1 MSGAGPNDDGAQA
14 NTDSSPQDHGGRS
27 QAMARLPVFT
37 ASSRSPHHPMT
48 AQFLYGGAGMVLFVL
63 GVWSFLVHEPLLRKL
78 IALNIMGGG
87 VFHVLI
93 AIAYRGD
100 DTAPDPVPHA
110 LVLTGIVVA
119 VSATA
124 LALALGTRLDELSR
138 DGGKD
143 AGAAATRPDPATRPD
158 GSAGGLAGDA

>member
-1 MSGAGPNDDGAQA
+1 
-14 NTDSSPQDHGGRS
+14 
-27 QAMARLPVFT
+27 
-37 ASSRSPHHPMT
+37 MT
-48 AQFLYGGAGMVLFVL
+48 AQFLYGGAGMALFVL

-93 AIAYRGD
+93 AVAYRGG

-124 LALALGTRLDELSR
+124 LALALGARLDALSQTDR
-138 DGGKD
+138 RD
-143 AGAAATRPDPATRPD
+143 AGSAATRPAPSEQPRE
-158 GSAGGLAGDA
+158 SAGGLAGDA

>member
-1 MSGAGPNDDGAQA
+1 
-14 NTDSSPQDHGGRS
+14 
-27 QAMARLPVFT
+27 
-37 ASSRSPHHPMT
+37 MT
-48 AQFLYGGAGMVLFVL
+48 AQFLYGGAGMLLFVL
-63 GVWSFLVHEPLLRKL
+63 GIWSFLVHQPLVRKL

-93 AIAYRGD
+93 AVAYRGD

-124 LALALGTRLDELSR
+124 LALALGRRLDELNP
-138 DGGKD
+138 GKGPD
-143 AGAAATRPDPATRPD
+143 ADAPTPQAAASVRPKAA
-158 GSAGGLAGDA
+158 AGGDADVA